1 MLSNK
6 IYKHFFIELSRYFF
20 LVLFTFSIIVWAVQA
35 VNFLDLIVEDGHGVT
50 VYLNYSLLNIPKILT
65 KFVPLSF
72 LIALFLTI
80 LKFDGESEF
89 LILWTSGLNKM
100 KIVNFFLKVSIL
112 VTILQLL
119 FSSLINP
126 KFLNQS
132 RSLIKSSNLDYI
144 STMIKS
150 KQFNDTIDGLTIY
163 VEEKKPNGVLKNIFI
178 RDDGRVLKGLENSKD
193 SNNVTIYAKEGKIE
207 EGSLGSYLA
216 LRNGTIQKENK
227 ENEIVSINFIKTNM
241 QMEGLKT
248 KSIIMPKIQ
257 ETSSKILIECMI
269 SKNKNTKI
277 LNCPKTK
284 AKIDTLAELNRRFG
298 MPLYIP
304 AITLILSF
312 LLISRTESKKKG
324 LYKYFYFIIGF
335 VILVTAEILVRY
347 SGKSLLYS
355 SMYYFIPLISIPF
368 LYFLLFPI
376 IIGLIQNVVQS
387 LEIY

>member
-80 LKFDGESEF
+80 LKFESESEF

-100 KIVNFFLKVSIL
+100 TIVNFFFKVSIL

-132 RSLIKSSNLDYI
+132 RSLIKSSNLDYV
-144 STMIKS
+144 SAMIKS

-178 RDDGRVLKGLENSKD
+178 RDDGSVLKSLENSKD

-216 LRNGTIQKENK
+216 LRNGTIQKENAK
-227 ENEIVSINFIKTNM
+227 NEIVSINFIKTNM
-241 QMEGLKT
+241 QMKDLKT

-257 ETSSKILIECMI
+257 ETSSKILIECI
-269 SKNKNTKI
+269 TTKNKNIDI
-277 LNCPKTK
+277 LNCPKTESK
-284 AKIDTLAELNRRFG
+284 VDTLAEINRRFG

-304 AITLILSF
+304 AISLILSF
-312 LLISRTESKKKG
+312 LLISRNESKRKN
-324 LYKYFYFIIGF
+324 LYKYFYFGLSF
-335 VILVTAEILVRY
+335 LILVVAEILVRY
-347 SGKSLLYS
+347 SGKSYFYS
-355 SMYYFIPLISIPF
+355 YLYYFIPLISIPF
-368 LYFLLFPI
+368 FYYLLFRQFYNEN
-376 IIGLIQNVVQS
+376 L
-387 LEIY
+387 LK

>member
-6 IYKHFFIELSRYFF
+6 IYKHFFTELSRYFF

-80 LKFDGESEF
+80 LRFEGESEF

-100 KIVNFFLKVSIL
+100 KIVNFFFKVSIL

-132 RSLIKSSNLDYI
+132 RSLIKSSNLDYV

-150 KQFNDTIDGLTIY
+150 QQFNDTIDGLTIY

-178 RDDGRVLKGLENSKD
+178 RDDGSVLKSLENSKD
-193 SNNVTIYAKEGKIE
+193 SNNVTIYAKEGIIE
-207 EGSLGSYLA
+207 EGLQGNYLS
-216 LRNGTIQKENK
+216 LRNGTIQKENDK
-227 ENEIVSINFIKTNM
+227 NEIVSINFIKTNM

-257 ETSSKILIECMI
+257 ETSSKILIECMTSK
-269 SKNKNTKI
+269 SKNIKI
-277 LNCPKTK
+277 LNCPKTD

-304 AITLILSF
+304 AISLILSF
-312 LLISRTESKKKG
+312 LLISRNESKRKN
-324 LYKYFYFIIGF
+324 LYKYFYFGLSF
-335 VILVTAEILVRY
+335 LILIVAEILVRY
-347 SGKSLLYS
+347 SGISFFYS
-355 SMYYFIPLISIPF
+355 YLYYFIPIISVPF
-368 LYFLLFPI
+368 FYYLLFKQFYNEN
-376 IIGLIQNVVQS
+376 LS
-387 LEIY
+387 K

>member
-6 IYKHFFIELSRYFF
+6 IYKHFFFELSRYFF

-80 LKFDGESEF
+80 LKFESESEF

-100 KIVNFFLKVSIL
+100 KIVNFFFKVSIL
-112 VTILQLL
+112 VTILQLV

-178 RDDGRVLKGLENSKD
+178 RDDGNVVKSLENSEE

-207 EGSLGSYLA
+207 EGPLGSYLA
-216 LRNGTIQKENK
+216 LRNGTIQKENDK
-227 ENEIVSINFIKTNM
+227 NEILSINFIKTNM

-248 KSIIMPKIQ
+248 RSIIMPKIQ
-257 ETSSKILIECMI
+257 ETSSKILIECII
-269 SKNKNTKI
+269 SKNKNIDI
-277 LNCPKTK
+277 LNCPKTESK
-284 AKIDTLAELNRRFG
+284 VDTLAEINRRFG

-304 AITLILSF
+304 AISLILSF
-312 LLISRTESKKKG
+312 LLISRNENKRKN
-324 LYKYFYFIIGF
+324 LYKYFYFGLSF
-335 VILVTAEILVRY
+335 LILVVAEILVRY
-347 SGKSLLYS
+347 SGKSFFYS
-355 SMYYFIPLISIPF
+355 YLYYFIPLISIPF
-368 LYFLLFPI
+368 FYYLLFKQFYNEN
-376 IIGLIQNVVQS
+376 L
-387 LEIY
+387 LK

>member
-6 IYKHFFIELSRYFF
+6 IYRHFFAELSRYFF

-80 LKFDGESEF
+80 LRFEGESEF

-100 KIVNFFLKVSIL
+100 KIVNFFFKVSIL

-178 RDDGRVLKGLENSKD
+178 RDDGNILKSLENSKD

-207 EGSLGSYLA
+207 EGSSGSYLA
-216 LRNGTIQKENK
+216 LRNGTIQKENDK
-227 ENEIVSINFIKTNM
+227 NEIVSINFIKTNL
-241 QMEGLKT
+241 QMKGLKT

-257 ETSSKILIECMI
+257 ETSSKNLIECII
-269 SKNKNTKI
+269 STNKNIDI
-277 LNCPKTK
+277 LNCPKTESK
-284 AKIDTLAELNRRFG
+284 VDTLAEMNRRFG

-304 AITLILSF
+304 AVSLILSF
-312 LLISRTESKKKG
+312 LLISRNESKRKN
-324 LYKYFYFIIGF
+324 LYKYFYFGLSF
-335 VILVTAEILVRY
+335 LILVVAEILVRY
-347 SGKSLLYS
+347 SGKSFFYS
-355 SMYYFIPLISIPF
+355 YLYYFIPLISIPF
-368 LYFLLFPI
+368 FYYLLFKQFYNEN
-376 IIGLIQNVVQS
+376 L
-387 LEIY
+387 LK

>member
-50 VYLNYSLLNIPKILT
+50 VYLNYALLNIPKILT

-80 LKFDGESEF
+80 LKFESESEF

-100 KIVNFFLKVSIL
+100 KIVNFFFKVSIL
-112 VTILQLL
+112 VTILQLV

-178 RDDGRVLKGLENSKD
+178 RDDGNVLKSLENSEE

-216 LRNGTIQKENK
+216 LRNGTIQKENDK
-227 ENEIVSINFIKTNM
+227 NEILSINFIKTNM

-257 ETSSKILIECMI
+257 ETSSKILIECII
-269 SKNKNTKI
+269 SKNKNIDI
-277 LNCPKTK
+277 LNCPKTESK
-284 AKIDTLAELNRRFG
+284 VDTLAEMNRRFG

-304 AITLILSF
+304 AISLILSF
-312 LLISRTESKKKG
+312 LLISRNESKRKN
-324 LYKYFYFIIGF
+324 LYKYFYFGLSF
-335 VILVTAEILVRY
+335 LILVVAEILVRY
-347 SGKSLLYS
+347 SGKSFFYS
-355 SMYYFIPLISIPF
+355 YLYYFIPLISIPF
-368 LYFLLFPI
+368 FYYLLFKQFYNEN
-376 IIGLIQNVVQS
+376 L
-387 LEIY
+387 LK

>member
-6 IYKHFFIELSRYFF
+6 IYKHFFTELSRYFF

-80 LKFDGESEF
+80 LKFDSESEF

-100 KIVNFFLKVSIL
+100 QIVNFFFKVSIL

-132 RSLIKSSNLDYI
+132 RSLIKSSNLDYV

-178 RDDGRVLKGLENSKD
+178 RDDGGVLKSLENSKD
-193 SNNVTIYAKEGKIE
+193 VSNVTIYAKEGKIE
-207 EGSLGSYLA
+207 KGSLGNYLS
-216 LRNGTIQKENK
+216 LKNGTIQKENDK
-227 ENEIVSINFIKTNM
+227 NEIVSINFIKTNM
-241 QMEGLKT
+241 QIEGLKT

-257 ETSSKILIECMI
+257 ETSSKNLIDCMI
-269 SKNKNTKI
+269 SENKNTEI
-277 LNCPKTK
+277 LNCPKTES
-284 AKIDTLAELNRRFG
+284 KIDTLAELNRRFG

-304 AITLILSF
+304 VISLVLSF
-312 LLISRTESKKKG
+312 LLISRNENKRKN
-324 LYKYFYFIIGF
+324 LYKYFYFGLSF
-335 VILVTAEILVRY
+335 LILVIAEILVRY
-347 SGKSLLYS
+347 SGKSFFYS
-355 SMYYFIPLISIPF
+355 YLYYFIPLISVPF
-368 LYFLLFPI
+368 FYYLLFRQFYKEN
-376 IIGLIQNVVQS
+376 LIK
-387 LEIY
+387 

>member
-35 VNFLDLIVEDGHGVT
+35 VNFLDLIVDDGHGVT

-80 LKFDGESEF
+80 LKFESESEF

-100 KIVNFFLKVSIL
+100 KIVNFFFKVSIL
-112 VTILQLL
+112 VTILQLV

-178 RDDGRVLKGLENSKD
+178 RDDGSVLKSLENSKD

-207 EGSLGSYLA
+207 EGSSGSYLA
-216 LRNGTIQKENK
+216 LRNGTIQKENDK
-227 ENEIVSINFIKTNM
+227 NEIVSINFIKTNM

-257 ETSSKILIECMI
+257 ETSSKILIECII
-269 SKNKNTKI
+269 SKNKNIDI
-277 LNCPKTK
+277 LNCPKTESK
-284 AKIDTLAELNRRFG
+284 VDTLAEINRRFG

-304 AITLILSF
+304 AISLILSF
-312 LLISRTESKKKG
+312 LLISRNENKRKN
-324 LYKYFYFIIGF
+324 LYKYFYFGLSF
-335 VILVTAEILVRY
+335 LILVVAEILVRY
-347 SGKSLLYS
+347 SGKSFFYS
-355 SMYYFIPLISIPF
+355 YLYYFIPLISIPF
-368 LYFLLFPI
+368 FYYLLFKQFYNEN
-376 IIGLIQNVVQS
+376 L
-387 LEIY
+387 LK

>member
-80 LKFDGESEF
+80 LKFEGESEF

-100 KIVNFFLKVSIL
+100 KIVNFFFKVSIL
-112 VTILQLL
+112 VTILQLV

-178 RDDGRVLKGLENSKD
+178 RDDGNVLKSLENSKD

-216 LRNGTIQKENK
+216 LRNGTIQKENDK
-227 ENEIVSINFIKTNM
+227 NEIVSINFIKTNM

-257 ETSSKILIECMI
+257 ETSSKILIECII
-269 SKNKNTKI
+269 SKNKNIDI
-277 LNCPKTK
+277 LNCPKTESK
-284 AKIDTLAELNRRFG
+284 VDTLAEINRRFG

-304 AITLILSF
+304 AISLILSF
-312 LLISRTESKKKG
+312 LLISRNESKRKN
-324 LYKYFYFIIGF
+324 LYKYFYFGLSF
-335 VILVTAEILVRY
+335 LILVVAEILVRY
-347 SGKSLLYS
+347 SGKSFFYS
-355 SMYYFIPLISIPF
+355 YLYYFIPLISIPF
-368 LYFLLFPI
+368 FYYLLFKQFYNEN
-376 IIGLIQNVVQS
+376 L
-387 LEIY
+387 LK

>member
-80 LKFDGESEF
+80 LKFESESEF

-100 KIVNFFLKVSIL
+100 KIVNFFFKVSIL
-112 VTILQLL
+112 VTILQLV

-178 RDDGRVLKGLENSKD
+178 RDDGNVLKSLENSKD
-193 SNNVTIYAKEGKIE
+193 SKNVTIYAKEGKIE
-207 EGSLGSYLA
+207 EGLLGSYLA
-216 LRNGTIQKENK
+216 LKNGTIQKENDK
-227 ENEIVSINFIKTNM
+227 NEILSINFIKTNM

-257 ETSSKILIECMI
+257 ETSSKILIECII
-269 SKNKNTKI
+269 SKNKNIDI
-277 LNCPKTK
+277 LNCPKTESK
-284 AKIDTLAELNRRFG
+284 VDTLAEINRRFG

-304 AITLILSF
+304 AISLILSF
-312 LLISRTESKKKG
+312 LLISRNENKRKN
-324 LYKYFYFIIGF
+324 LYKYFYFGF
-335 VILVTAEILVRY
+335 SFLILVIAEILVRY
-347 SGKSLLYS
+347 SGKSFFYS
-355 SMYYFIPLISIPF
+355 YLYYFIPLISIPF
-368 LYFLLFPI
+368 FYYLLFKQFYNEN
-376 IIGLIQNVVQS
+376 L
-387 LEIY
+387 LK

>member
-80 LKFDGESEF
+80 LRFEGESEF

-100 KIVNFFLKVSIL
+100 KIVNFFFKVSIL

-126 KFLNQS
+126 KFLNHS
-132 RSLIKSSNLDYI
+132 RSLIKSSNLDYV

-150 KQFNDTIDGLTIY
+150 QQFNDTIDGLTIY

-178 RDDGRVLKGLENSKD
+178 RDDGSILKSLENSKD

-207 EGSLGSYLA
+207 EGLQGNYLSLK
-216 LRNGTIQKENK
+216 NGTIQKENNK
-227 ENEIVSINFIKTNM
+227 NEIVSINFIKTNM

-248 KSIIMPKIQ
+248 KSIILPKIQ
-257 ETSSKILIECMI
+257 ETSSKILIECMT
-269 SKNKNTKI
+269 SKNKNIKI
-277 LNCPKTK
+277 LNCPKTD

-304 AITLILSF
+304 AISLILSF
-312 LLISRTESKKKG
+312 LLISRNESKRKN
-324 LYKYFYFIIGF
+324 LYKYFYFGLSF
-335 VILVTAEILVRY
+335 LILIVAEILVRY
-347 SGKSLLYS
+347 SGISYFYS
-355 SMYYFIPLISIPF
+355 YLYYFIPMISVPF
-368 LYFLLFPI
+368 FYYLLFRQFYKEN
-376 IIGLIQNVVQS
+376 LIK
-387 LEIY
+387 

>member
-80 LKFDGESEF
+80 LKFESESEF

-100 KIVNFFLKVSIL
+100 KIVNFFFKVSIL
-112 VTILQLL
+112 VTILQLV

-178 RDDGRVLKGLENSKD
+178 RDDGNVLKSLENSEE

-216 LRNGTIQKENK
+216 LRNGTIQKENDK
-227 ENEIVSINFIKTNM
+227 NEILSINFIKTNM

-257 ETSSKILIECMI
+257 ETSSKILIECII
-269 SKNKNTKI
+269 SKNKNIDI
-277 LNCPKTK
+277 LNCPKTESK
-284 AKIDTLAELNRRFG
+284 VDTLAEMNRRFG

-304 AITLILSF
+304 AISLILSF
-312 LLISRTESKKKG
+312 LLISRNESKRKN
-324 LYKYFYFIIGF
+324 LYKYFYYGLSFL
-335 VILVTAEILVRY
+335 ILVVAEILVRY
-347 SGKSLLYS
+347 SGKSFFYS
-355 SMYYFIPLISIPF
+355 YLYYFIPLISIPF
-368 LYFLLFPI
+368 FYYLLFRKFYNEN
-376 IIGLIQNVVQS
+376 L
-387 LEIY
+387 LK

>member
-80 LKFDGESEF
+80 LKFESESEF

-100 KIVNFFLKVSIL
+100 KIVNFFFKVSIL
-112 VTILQLL
+112 VTILQLV

-178 RDDGRVLKGLENSKD
+178 RDDGSVLKSLENSKD

-216 LRNGTIQKENK
+216 LRNGTIQKENDK
-227 ENEIVSINFIKTNM
+227 NEIVSINFIKTNM

-257 ETSSKILIECMI
+257 ETSSKILIECII
-269 SKNKNTKI
+269 SKNKNIDI
-277 LNCPKTK
+277 LNCPKTESK
-284 AKIDTLAELNRRFG
+284 VDTLAEMNRRFG

-304 AITLILSF
+304 AISLILSF
-312 LLISRTESKKKG
+312 LLISRNESKRKN
-324 LYKYFYFIIGF
+324 LYKYFYFGLSF
-335 VILVTAEILVRY
+335 LILVVAEILVRY
-347 SGKSLLYS
+347 SGKSFFYS
-355 SMYYFIPLISIPF
+355 YLYYFIPLISIPF
-368 LYFLLFPI
+368 FYYLLFKQFYNEN
-376 IIGLIQNVVQS
+376 L
-387 LEIY
+387 LK

>member
-80 LKFDGESEF
+80 LKFESESEF

-100 KIVNFFLKVSIL
+100 KIVNFFFKVSIL
-112 VTILQLL
+112 VTILQLV

-178 RDDGRVLKGLENSKD
+178 RDDGNVLKSLENSKD
-193 SNNVTIYAKEGKIE
+193 SKNVTIYAKEGKIE
-207 EGSLGSYLA
+207 EGLLGSYLA
-216 LRNGTIQKENK
+216 LKNGTIQKENDK
-227 ENEIVSINFIKTNM
+227 NEILSINFIKTNM

-257 ETSSKILIECMI
+257 ETSSKILIECII
-269 SKNKNTKI
+269 SKNKNIDI
-277 LNCPKTK
+277 LNCPKTESK
-284 AKIDTLAELNRRFG
+284 VDTLAEINRRFG

-304 AITLILSF
+304 AISLILSF
-312 LLISRTESKKKG
+312 LLISRNESKRKN
-324 LYKYFYFIIGF
+324 LYKYFYFGLSF
-335 VILVTAEILVRY
+335 LILVVAEILVRY
-347 SGKSLLYS
+347 SGKSFFYS
-355 SMYYFIPLISIPF
+355 YLYYFIPLISIPF
-368 LYFLLFPI
+368 FYYLLFKQFYNEN
-376 IIGLIQNVVQS
+376 L
-387 LEIY
+387 LK

>member
-80 LKFDGESEF
+80 LKFESESEF

-100 KIVNFFLKVSIL
+100 KIVNFFFKVSIL
-112 VTILQLL
+112 VTILQLV

-178 RDDGRVLKGLENSKD
+178 RDDGSVLKGLENSKD

-216 LRNGTIQKENK
+216 LRNGTIQKENDK
-227 ENEIVSINFIKTNM
+227 NEIVSINFIKTNM

-257 ETSSKILIECMI
+257 ETSSKILIECII
-269 SKNKNTKI
+269 SKNKNIDI
-277 LNCPKTK
+277 LNCPKTESK
-284 AKIDTLAELNRRFG
+284 VDTLAEINRRFG

-304 AITLILSF
+304 AISLILSF
-312 LLISRTESKKKG
+312 LLISRNESKRKN
-324 LYKYFYFIIGF
+324 LYKYFYFGLSF
-335 VILVTAEILVRY
+335 LILVVAEILVRY
-347 SGKSLLYS
+347 SGKSFFYS
-355 SMYYFIPLISIPF
+355 YLYYFIPLISIPF
-368 LYFLLFPI
+368 FYYLLFKQFYNEN
-376 IIGLIQNVVQS
+376 L
-387 LEIY
+387 LK